1 MRQQDHLQ
9 FYDLCIRVQSP
20 LFIGSGVTYLSKQ
33 YNCNPDKSISIY
45 DEQKFSAFLV
55 QHGVMERYIDFVL
68 HEKDADMYQF
78 LTKECGLKKEWR
90 DLREAE
96 RYRINA
102 ANVLDDKGKLCEIH
116 AFQRDAR
123 NQPYVPGSSI
133 KGALRTAW
141 LAHQV
146 LEEDAALHSTDDLW
160 DADKRP
166 AFPESRYLNLLTLS
180 GQKEDSVND
189 LFRGIQVS
197 DSRPIASDDQKSK
210 MILCSKYDF
219 DPNGRMNFIPVW
231 RECIAA
237 GTGLVCRLTLDQSVL
252 KGHITKELLTDAI
265 RQYSAYYRTF
275 FAKHFTQP
283 QDAAGLPE
291 SPCLILGGG
300 SGFLAKT
307 LVYPYLGEEAGLN
320 WTIDRLNEK
329 APAHHH
335 QEDHTLGAAPRMMK
349 YAFYKN
355 KYYPYGFCEVNIV

>member
-1 MRQQDHLQ
+1 
-9 FYDLCIRVQSP
+9 
-20 LFIGSGVTYLSKQ
+20 
-33 YNCNPDKSISIY
+33 
-45 DEQKFSAFLV
+45 
-55 QHGVMERYIDFVL
+55 
-68 HEKDADMYQF
+68 MYQF

-210 MILCSKYDF
+210 MVLCSKYDF
-219 DPNGRMNFIPVW
+219 DPKGRMNFLPVW

-252 KGHITKELLTDAI
+252 KGRITKELLTDAI
-265 RQYSAYYRTF
+265 RQYSAYYRMF
-275 FAKHFTQP
+275 FESFAKHFTLP
-283 QDAAGLPE
+283 QNAAGLPE
-291 SPCLILGGG
+291 SPCLILRLRFSCQDAGIPLPGRGGRSELDDRPTERKSASSPSPGRPCAGGG
-300 SGFLAKT
+300 S
-307 LVYPYLGEEAGLN
+307 PY
-320 WTIDRLNEK
+320 D
-329 APAHHH
+329 
-335 QEDHTLGAAPRMMK
+335 
-349 YAFYKN
+349 
-355 KYYPYGFCEVNIV
+355 EVCILQK